1 VSILCLKRLY
11 NSFVSREEAAMR
23 RDTDPDY
30 QLQRLSADLSNTAVW
45 VEKLLITDPEIVGL
59 AELADWLDD
68 TAHLASSAASYA
80 ADLCHARESLK
91 ELGANHPSPDELGGA
106 KQA

>member
-1 VSILCLKRLY
+1 
-11 NSFVSREEAAMR
+11 MR

-30 QLQRLSADLSNTAVW
+30 QLQQLAANLSNTAVW
-45 VEKLLITDPEIVGL
+45 VEKLLITDHEIVGL
-59 AELADWLDD
+59 TELADWLDD

-91 ELGANHPSPDELGGA
+91 ELGANHPSPDELGGGA

>member
-1 VSILCLKRLY
+1 
-11 NSFVSREEAAMR
+11 MR

-30 QLQRLSADLSNTAVW
+30 QLQQLSADLT
-45 VEKLLITDPEIVGL
+45 
-59 AELADWLDD
+59 ELADWLDD
-68 TAHLASSAASYA
+68 IAHLASRTASYA

-91 ELGANHPSPDELGGA
+91 ELGANHPSPDELGGGA

>member
-1 VSILCLKRLY
+1 MSILCLKKLY

-30 QLQRLSADLSNTAVW
+30 QLQRLSADL
-45 VEKLLITDPEIVGL
+45 
-59 AELADWLDD
+59 AELVDWLDD
-68 TAHLASSAASYA
+68 IDHLASRAASYA
-80 ADLCHARESLK
+80 ADLCRARESLK
-91 ELGANHPSPDELGGA
+91 ELGANHPSPDELGGGA